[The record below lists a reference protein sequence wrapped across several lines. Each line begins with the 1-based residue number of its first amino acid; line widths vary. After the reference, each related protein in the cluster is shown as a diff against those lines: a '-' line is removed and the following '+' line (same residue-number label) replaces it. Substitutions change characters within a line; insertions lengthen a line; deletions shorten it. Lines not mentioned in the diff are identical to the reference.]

1 MNEPIIEVRS
11 LERTYRKGPRALDGV
26 DLDVEKGA
34 RFALLG
40 PNGAGKSTL
49 TRILCTLS
57 RADAGTVRIC
67 GIPSS
72 AGSVSIR
79 SRIGVALQDIQ
90 TDPGASVRDQL
101 RFQGRLFGMDARR
114 ARERA
119 EDLIDRF
126 DLGESAGRKAG
137 DLSGGTKRRLHVALA
152 LVHGPE
158 LLFLDEPTAG
168 MDPEVRALFWG
179 EILRRNREEGTTIF
193 FTTQYLE
200 EAERHAESLAVI
212 HGGRIAYRGTPSDFA
227 VRYAGTGGPGD
238 LESGYLAFLETR
250 RGAVVRESGTGDAP
264 LPANRTVPAGRKEAA
279 HA

>member
-1 MNEPIIEVRS
+1 MNEPIIEARS
-11 LERTYRKGPRALDGV
+11 LGRTYRKGPRALDGV
-26 DLDVEKGA
+26 DLDVQRGV

-57 RADAGTVRIC
+57 KADSGSVRIC

-72 AGSVSIR
+72 AGSVAVR
-79 SRIGVALQDIQ
+79 SCIGVALQDIQ
-90 TDPGASVRDQL
+90 TDPGATVRDQL
-101 RFQGRLFGMDARR
+101 RFQGRLFGMDDRR
-114 ARERA
+114 ALERA
-119 EDLIDRF
+119 EDLIQRF
-126 DLGESAGRKAG
+126 ALGEAAGRKAG

-152 LVHGPE
+152 LVHDPE

-212 HGGRIAYRGTPSDFA
+212 HGGRIAYRGTPSEFA
-227 VRYAGTGGPGD
+227 ARYAGAGSGGPGD
-238 LESGYLAFLETR
+238 LESGYLTFLETR
-250 RGAVVRESGTGDAP
+250 RG
-264 LPANRTVPAGRKEAA
+264 KEAV